1 MDWAPE
7 TKKQS
12 GSGNNTCRNKLYTSL
27 THAHTHTRIYIYIY
41 IIYVVIYIYI
51 QAASKWV
58 ARRLEPVVGGGVVQ
72 VVDQA
77 LDSGTVWGG
86 TAKFLD
92 GKANVLVGAGTAA
105 DVAGGAGGDEQ
116 SLASNDLLL
125 GQGGGLAL
133 VVDLRCPQVCL

>member
-27 THAHTHTRIYIYIY
+27 THARTHGYIYNYIY
-41 IIYVVIYIYI
+41 YIYI

>member
-1 MDWAPE
+1 MQ
-7 TKKQS
+7 KQTIYIS
-12 GSGNNTCRNKLYTSL
+12 HTR
-27 THAHTHTRIYIYIY
+27 THTRIYIYNICS
-41 IIYVVIYIYI
+41 YIYI

-133 VVDLRCPQVCL
+133 VVDLGCPKSVSLK